1 MKLKQQI
8 TGDNFKTIEVKL
20 HYDEELTKGLYSVGK
35 DEFVNKNI
43 KNLKINVNPAK
54 NDKSVGLRFTK
65 KENFII
71 VTIGVD
77 DGIKPPFYV
86 QFIITKKCS
95 AELINN
101 CTFYLLED
109 FKGILIEALEVLNVE
124 TLSDLMNLQSKSSLL
139 N

>member
-8 TGDNFKTIEVKL
+8 TNDNFKTIEVKL
-20 HYDEELTKGLYSVGK
+20 HYDQELTKGLYSVGK
-35 DEFVNKNI
+35 NEFVNKNI

-54 NDKSVGLRFTK
+54 DNNSVGLRFTK

-71 VTIGVD
+71 VTVGID
-77 DGIKPPFYV
+77 DGIQPPFYI

-95 AELINN
+95 AKLINN

-109 FKGILIEALEVLNVE
+109 FKVILIEALEVLNAE
-124 TLSDLMNLQSKSSLL
+124 TLQDLMNLKSDLL